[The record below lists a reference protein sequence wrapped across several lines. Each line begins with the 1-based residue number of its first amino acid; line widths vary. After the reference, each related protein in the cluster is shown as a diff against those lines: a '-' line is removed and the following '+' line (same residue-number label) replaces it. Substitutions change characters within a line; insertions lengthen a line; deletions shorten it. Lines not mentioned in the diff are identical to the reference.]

1 MQEYKWLLKLHISK
15 CKTVYYG
22 QNPDSKYKYYLA
34 STELEIVDKI
44 KDLGI
49 LFDWELSFVSRCKE
63 KINRAYSTL
72 GIISVGITLAMAA
85 SH

>member
-1 MQEYKWLLKLHISK
+1 MQEWSYKWLLKLHISK

-49 LFDWELSFVSRCKE
+49 LFD
-63 KINRAYSTL
+63 
-72 GIISVGITLAMAA
+72 
-85 SH
+85 

>member
-1 MQEYKWLLKLHISK
+1 MQEWSYKWLLKLHISK

-22 QNPDSKYKYYLA
+22 QNPDSEYKYYLA

-49 LFDWELSFVSRCKE
+49 LFD
-63 KINRAYSTL
+63 
-72 GIISVGITLAMAA
+72 
-85 SH
+85 